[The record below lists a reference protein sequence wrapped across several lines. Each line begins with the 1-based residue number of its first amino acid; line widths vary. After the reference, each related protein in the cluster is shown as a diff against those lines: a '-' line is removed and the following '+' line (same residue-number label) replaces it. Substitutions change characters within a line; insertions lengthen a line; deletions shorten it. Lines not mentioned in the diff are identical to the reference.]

1 MQQDSKILNDI
12 TNRINSMIS
21 EVNSSFDQCSL
32 ESPSISILFNP
43 SSLSFEF
50 ILNTTTSNSPLIL
63 TTPIT
68 LLDIDFI
75 ITFLRK
81 TSLLNN
87 HISFS
92 FVDIFLENPLIEIP
106 STSLILPKINEV
118 IISIGNF
125 FSKKINE
132 DNYVI
137 YQYKEKDVIIELCVV
152 FHNYLPNG
160 SIDLMIYKDRQ
171 YQNFFDTKDIIN
183 FINDS
188 NFCLSIDKANNAT
201 TFKKSTNISY
211 VFVIN
216 YSDSSNSEEKKL
228 SEMMCKALENIK
240 EKLNNKVKIYIDN
253 MNISLSIRTIISS
266 LENVYH
272 STANQNL
279 YNKMSLLFPEQN
291 NHSLLEKKLYDD
303 FISGMKY

>member
-1 MQQDSKILNDI
+1 MQKESKIINDI
-12 TNRINSMIS
+12 TNRINGMIS

-43 SSLSFEF
+43 SSLSFDF
-50 ILNTTTSNSPLIL
+50 ILNTTTSNSPLISP
-63 TTPIT
+63 TPIT
-68 LLDIDFI
+68 LLDIDYI

-81 TSLLNN
+81 ASLLNN

-106 STSLILPKINEV
+106 STSLIIPKINEV

-125 FSKKINE
+125 FSKKITE

-137 YQYKEKDVIIELCVV
+137 YQYKEKSVIIELCVV

-160 SIDLMIYKDRQ
+160 SIDLMVYKERQ
-171 YQNFFDTKDIIN
+171 YQSSFDIKDIIN
-183 FINDS
+183 YINDS
-188 NFCLSIDKANNAT
+188 NFSFCVDKANNAT
-201 TFKKSTNISY
+201 TFKKSSNISY

-216 YSDSSNSEEKKL
+216 YSDSNNSEEKEL
-228 SEMMCKALENIK
+228 SAMMSKAIESIK
-240 EKLNNKVKIYIDN
+240 EELNNKVKIYIDN

-279 YNKMSLLFPEQN
+279 YNKMSLLFNDASIIEN
-291 NHSLLEKKLYDD
+291 KLYND
-303 FISGMKY
+303 FISGMK

>member
-1 MQQDSKILNDI
+1 MQKESKIINEI
-12 TNRINSMIS
+12 TNRINGMIS

-43 SSLSFEF
+43 SSLSFDF
-50 ILNTTTSNSPLIL
+50 ILNTTTSNSPLISP
-63 TTPIT
+63 TPIT
-68 LLDIDFI
+68 LLDIDYI

-81 TSLLNN
+81 ASLLNN

-106 STSLILPKINEV
+106 STSLIIPKINEV

-125 FSKKINE
+125 FSKKITE

-137 YQYKEKDVIIELCVV
+137 YQYKEKSVIIELCVV

-160 SIDLMIYKDRQ
+160 SIDLMVYKERQ
-171 YQNFFDTKDIIN
+171 YQSSFDIKDIIN
-183 FINDS
+183 YINDS
-188 NFCLSIDKANNAT
+188 NFSFCVDKANNAT
-201 TFKKSTNISY
+201 TFKKSSNISY

-216 YSDSSNSEEKKL
+216 YSDSNNSEEKEL
-228 SEMMCKALENIK
+228 SAMMSKAIKSIK
-240 EKLNNKVKIYIDN
+240 EELNNKVKIYIDN

-279 YNKMSLLFPEQN
+279 YNKMSLLFN
-291 NHSLLEKKLYDD
+291 DASIIEKKLYND
-303 FISGMKY
+303 FISGMK

>member
-1 MQQDSKILNDI
+1 MQKESKIINDI
-12 TNRINSMIS
+12 TNRINGMIS

-43 SSLSFEF
+43 SSLSFDF
-50 ILNTTTSNSPLIL
+50 ILNTTTSNSPLISP
-63 TTPIT
+63 TPIT
-68 LLDIDFI
+68 LLDIDYI

-81 TSLLNN
+81 ASLLNN

-106 STSLILPKINEV
+106 STSLIIPKINEV

-125 FSKKINE
+125 FSKKITE

-137 YQYKEKDVIIELCVV
+137 YQYKEKSVIIELCVV

-160 SIDLMIYKDRQ
+160 SIDLMVYKERQ
-171 YQNFFDTKDIIN
+171 YQSSFDIKDIIN
-183 FINDS
+183 YINDS
-188 NFCLSIDKANNAT
+188 NFSFCVDKANNAT
-201 TFKKSTNISY
+201 TFKKSSNISY

-216 YSDSSNSEEKKL
+216 YSDSNNSEEKQL
-228 SEMMCKALENIK
+228 SAMMSKAIESIK
-240 EKLNNKVKIYIDN
+240 EELNNKVKIYIDN

-279 YNKMSLLFPEQN
+279 YNKMSLLF
-291 NHSLLEKKLYDD
+291 SDASIIEKKLYND
-303 FISGMKY
+303 FISGMK

>member
-43 SSLSFEF
+43 SSLSFDF
-50 ILNTTTSNSPLIL
+50 ILNTTTSNSPLISP
-63 TTPIT
+63 TPIT
-68 LLDIDFI
+68 LLDIDYI

-81 TSLLNN
+81 ASLLNN

-106 STSLILPKINEV
+106 STSLIIPKINEV

-125 FSKKINE
+125 FSKKITE

-137 YQYKEKDVIIELCVV
+137 YQYKEKSVIIELCVV

-160 SIDLMIYKDRQ
+160 SIDLMVYKERQ
-171 YQNFFDTKDIIN
+171 YQSSFDIKDIIN
-183 FINDS
+183 YINDS
-188 NFCLSIDKANNAT
+188 NFCFCVDKANNAT
-201 TFKKSTNISY
+201 TFKKSSNISY

-216 YSDSSNSEEKKL
+216 YSDSNNSEEKQL
-228 SEMMCKALENIK
+228 SAMMSKAIESIK
-240 EKLNNKVKIYIDN
+240 EELNNKVKIYIDN

-266 LENVYH
+266 LENGYH
-272 STANQNL
+272 STANHNL
-279 YNKMSLLFPEQN
+279 YNKVSLLFN
-291 NHSLLEKKLYDD
+291 DASIIEKKLYND
-303 FISGMKY
+303 FISGMK

>member
-1 MQQDSKILNDI
+1 MQKESKIINDI
-12 TNRINSMIS
+12 TNRINGMIS

-43 SSLSFEF
+43 SSLSFDF
-50 ILNTTTSNSPLIL
+50 ILNTTTSNSPLISP
-63 TTPIT
+63 TPIT
-68 LLDIDFI
+68 LLDIDYI

-81 TSLLNN
+81 ASLLNN

-106 STSLILPKINEV
+106 STSLIIPKINEV

-125 FSKKINE
+125 FSKKITE

-137 YQYKEKDVIIELCVV
+137 YQYKEKNVIIELCVV

-160 SIDLMIYKDRQ
+160 IIDLMVYKERQ
-171 YQNFFDTKDIIN
+171 YQSSFDIKDIIN
-183 FINDS
+183 YINDS
-188 NFCLSIDKANNAT
+188 NFSFCVDKANNAT
-201 TFKKSTNISY
+201 TFKKSSNISY

-216 YSDSSNSEEKKL
+216 YSDSNNSEEKEL
-228 SEMMCKALENIK
+228 SAMMSKAIESIK
-240 EKLNNKVKIYIDN
+240 EELNNKVKIYIDN

-279 YNKMSLLFPEQN
+279 YNKMSLLFN
-291 NHSLLEKKLYDD
+291 DASIIEKKLYND
-303 FISGMKY
+303 FISGMK

>member
-1 MQQDSKILNDI
+1 MQKESKIINDI
-12 TNRINSMIS
+12 TNRINGMIS

-43 SSLSFEF
+43 SSLSFDF
-50 ILNTTTSNSPLIL
+50 ILNTTTSNSPLISP
-63 TTPIT
+63 TPIT
-68 LLDIDFI
+68 LLDIDYI

-81 TSLLNN
+81 ASLLNN

-106 STSLILPKINEV
+106 STSLIIPKINEV

-125 FSKKINE
+125 FSKKITE

-137 YQYKEKDVIIELCVV
+137 YQYKEKSVIIELCVV

-160 SIDLMIYKDRQ
+160 SIDLMVYKERQ
-171 YQNFFDTKDIIN
+171 YQSSFDIKDIIN
-183 FINDS
+183 YINDS
-188 NFCLSIDKANNAT
+188 NFSFCVDKANNAT
-201 TFKKSTNISY
+201 TFKKSSNISY

-216 YSDSSNSEEKKL
+216 YSDSNNSEEKEL
-228 SEMMCKALENIK
+228 SAMMSKAIESIK
-240 EKLNNKVKIYIDN
+240 EELNNKVKIYIDN

-279 YNKMSLLFPEQN
+279 YNKMSLLFN
-291 NHSLLEKKLYDD
+291 DASIIEKKLYND
-303 FISGMKY
+303 FISGMK

>member
-1 MQQDSKILNDI
+1 MQKESKIINDI
-12 TNRINSMIS
+12 TNRINGMIS

-43 SSLSFEF
+43 SSLSFDF
-50 ILNTTTSNSPLIL
+50 ILNTTTSNSPLISP
-63 TTPIT
+63 TPIT
-68 LLDIDFI
+68 LLDIDYI

-81 TSLLNN
+81 ASLLNN

-106 STSLILPKINEV
+106 STSLIIPKINEV

-125 FSKKINE
+125 FSKKITE

-137 YQYKEKDVIIELCVV
+137 YQYKEKSVIIELCVV

-160 SIDLMIYKDRQ
+160 SIDLMVYKERQ
-171 YQNFFDTKDIIN
+171 YQSSFDIKDIIN
-183 FINDS
+183 YINDG
-188 NFCLSIDKANNAT
+188 NFSFCVDKANNAT
-201 TFKKSTNISY
+201 TFKKSSNISY

-216 YSDSSNSEEKKL
+216 YSDSNNSEEKEL
-228 SEMMCKALENIK
+228 SAMMSKAIESIK
-240 EKLNNKVKIYIDN
+240 EELNNKVKIYIDN

-279 YNKMSLLFPEQN
+279 YNKMSLLFN
-291 NHSLLEKKLYDD
+291 DASIIEKKLYND
-303 FISGMKY
+303 FISGMK

>member
-1 MQQDSKILNDI
+1 MQKESKIINEI
-12 TNRINSMIS
+12 TTRINSMIS

-43 SSLSFEF
+43 SSLSFDF
-50 ILNTTTSNSPLIL
+50 ILNTTTSNNPLIS

-68 LLDIDFI
+68 LLDIEYI

-81 TSLLNN
+81 VSLLNT

-106 STSLILPKINEV
+106 STSLIVPKINEV

-137 YQYKEKDVIIELCVV
+137 YQYKEKEIIIELCAV

-171 YQNFFDTKDIIN
+171 YQSTFNLKDIIN
-183 FINDS
+183 YINDN
-188 NFCLSIDKANNAT
+188 NFCLTIDKSKSVTTYKRNN
-201 TFKKSTNISY
+201 NISY

-216 YSDSSNSEEKKL
+216 YIDKSNISEKEL
-228 SEMMCKALENIK
+228 SEMITKGIENIK
-240 EKLNNKVKIYIDN
+240 EELNNKVKNYLSN

-266 LENVYH
+266 LENVYQ
-272 STANQNL
+272 STANQTL
-279 YNKMSLLFPEQN
+279 YNKMSLLFN
-291 NHSLLEKKLYDD
+291 DRDKYSIIEKKLYDD
-303 FISGMKY
+303 FISGMK

>member
-1 MQQDSKILNDI
+1 MQKESKIINDI
-12 TNRINSMIS
+12 TNRINGMIS

-43 SSLSFEF
+43 SSLSFDF
-50 ILNTTTSNSPLIL
+50 ILNTTTSNSPLISP
-63 TTPIT
+63 TPIT
-68 LLDIDFI
+68 LLDIDYI

-81 TSLLNN
+81 ASLLNN

-106 STSLILPKINEV
+106 STSLIIPKINEV

-125 FSKKINE
+125 FSKKITE

-137 YQYKEKDVIIELCVV
+137 YQYKEKSVIIELCVV

-160 SIDLMIYKDRQ
+160 SIDLMVYKERQ
-171 YQNFFDTKDIIN
+171 YQSSFDIKDIIN
-183 FINDS
+183 YINDS
-188 NFCLSIDKANNAT
+188 NFSFCVDKAHNAT
-201 TFKKSTNISY
+201 TFKKSSNISY

-216 YSDSSNSEEKKL
+216 YSDSNNSEEKEL
-228 SEMMCKALENIK
+228 SAMMSKAIESIK
-240 EKLNNKVKIYIDN
+240 EELNNKVKIYIDN

-279 YNKMSLLFPEQN
+279 YNKMSLLFN
-291 NHSLLEKKLYDD
+291 DASIIEKKLYND
-303 FISGMKY
+303 FISGMK

>member
-1 MQQDSKILNDI
+1 MQKESKIINDI
-12 TNRINSMIS
+12 TNRINGMIS

-43 SSLSFEF
+43 SSLSFDF
-50 ILNTTTSNSPLIL
+50 ILNTTTSNSPLISP
-63 TTPIT
+63 TPIT
-68 LLDIDFI
+68 LLDIDYI

-81 TSLLNN
+81 ASLLNN

-106 STSLILPKINEV
+106 STSLIIPKINEV

-125 FSKKINE
+125 FSKKITE

-137 YQYKEKDVIIELCVV
+137 YQYKEKSVIIELCVV

-160 SIDLMIYKDRQ
+160 SIDLMVYKERQ
-171 YQNFFDTKDIIN
+171 YQSSFDIKDIIN
-183 FINDS
+183 YINDS
-188 NFCLSIDKANNAT
+188 NFSFCVDKANNAT
-201 TFKKSTNISY
+201 TFKKSSNISY

-216 YSDSSNSEEKKL
+216 YSDSNNSEEKEL
-228 SEMMCKALENIK
+228 SAMMSKAIESIK
-240 EKLNNKVKIYIDN
+240 EELNNKVKIYIDN
-253 MNISLSIRTIISS
+253 MNISLSMRTIISS

-279 YNKMSLLFPEQN
+279 YNKMSLLFN
-291 NHSLLEKKLYDD
+291 DASIIEKKLYND
-303 FISGMKY
+303 FISGMK

>member
-1 MQQDSKILNDI
+1 MQKESKIINDI
-12 TNRINSMIS
+12 TNRINGMIS

-43 SSLSFEF
+43 SSLSFDF
-50 ILNTTTSNSPLIL
+50 ILNTTTSNFPLISP
-63 TTPIT
+63 TPIT
-68 LLDIDFI
+68 LLDIDYI

-81 TSLLNN
+81 ASLLNN

-106 STSLILPKINEV
+106 STSLIIPKINEV

-125 FSKKINE
+125 FSKKITE

-137 YQYKEKDVIIELCVV
+137 YQYKEKSVIIELCVV

-160 SIDLMIYKDRQ
+160 SIDLMVYKERQ
-171 YQNFFDTKDIIN
+171 YQSSFDIKDIIN
-183 FINDS
+183 YINDS
-188 NFCLSIDKANNAT
+188 NFSFCVDKANNAT
-201 TFKKSTNISY
+201 TFKKSSNISY

-216 YSDSSNSEEKKL
+216 YSDSNDSEEKEL
-228 SEMMCKALENIK
+228 SAMMSKAIESIK
-240 EKLNNKVKIYIDN
+240 EELNNKVKIYIDN

-279 YNKMSLLFPEQN
+279 YNKMSLLFN
-291 NHSLLEKKLYDD
+291 DASIIEKKLYND
-303 FISGMKY
+303 FISGMK

>member
-1 MQQDSKILNDI
+1 MQKESKIINDI
-12 TNRINSMIS
+12 TNRINGMIS

-43 SSLSFEF
+43 SSLSFDF
-50 ILNTTTSNSPLIL
+50 ILNTTTSNSPLISR
-63 TTPIT
+63 TPIT
-68 LLDIDFI
+68 LLDIDYI

-81 TSLLNN
+81 ASLLNN

-106 STSLILPKINEV
+106 STSLIIPKINEV

-125 FSKKINE
+125 FSKKITE

-137 YQYKEKDVIIELCVV
+137 YQYKEKSVIIELCVV

-160 SIDLMIYKDRQ
+160 SIDLMVYKERQ
-171 YQNFFDTKDIIN
+171 YQSSFDIKDIIN
-183 FINDS
+183 YINDS
-188 NFCLSIDKANNAT
+188 NFSFCVDKANNAT
-201 TFKKSTNISY
+201 TFKKSSNISY

-216 YSDSSNSEEKKL
+216 YSDSNNSEEKEL
-228 SEMMCKALENIK
+228 SAMMSKAIESIK
-240 EKLNNKVKIYIDN
+240 EELNNKVKIYIDN

-279 YNKMSLLFPEQN
+279 YNKMSLLFN
-291 NHSLLEKKLYDD
+291 DASIIEKQLYND
-303 FISGMKY
+303 FISGLK

>member
-1 MQQDSKILNDI
+1 MQKESKIINDI
-12 TNRINSMIS
+12 TNRINGMIS

-43 SSLSFEF
+43 SSLSFDC
-50 ILNTTTSNSPLIL
+50 ILNTTTSNSPLISP
-63 TTPIT
+63 TPIT
-68 LLDIDFI
+68 LLDIDYI

-81 TSLLNN
+81 ASLLNN

-106 STSLILPKINEV
+106 STSLIIPKINEV

-125 FSKKINE
+125 FSKKITE

-137 YQYKEKDVIIELCVV
+137 YQYKEKSVIIELCVV

-160 SIDLMIYKDRQ
+160 SIDLMVYKERQ
-171 YQNFFDTKDIIN
+171 YQSSFDIKDIIN
-183 FINDS
+183 YINDS
-188 NFCLSIDKANNAT
+188 NFSFCVDKANNAT
-201 TFKKSTNISY
+201 TFKKSSNISY

-216 YSDSSNSEEKKL
+216 YSDSNNSEEKEL
-228 SEMMCKALENIK
+228 SAMMSKAIESIK
-240 EKLNNKVKIYIDN
+240 EELNNKVKIYIDN

-279 YNKMSLLFPEQN
+279 YNKMSLLFN
-291 NHSLLEKKLYDD
+291 DASIIEKKLYND
-303 FISGMKY
+303 FISGMK

>member
-1 MQQDSKILNDI
+1 MQKESKIINDI
-12 TNRINSMIS
+12 TNRINGMIS

-43 SSLSFEF
+43 SSLSFDF
-50 ILNTTTSNSPLIL
+50 ILNTTTSNSPLISP
-63 TTPIT
+63 TPIT
-68 LLDIDFI
+68 LLDIDYI

-81 TSLLNN
+81 ASLLNN

-106 STSLILPKINEV
+106 STSLIIPKINEV

-125 FSKKINE
+125 FSKKITE

-137 YQYKEKDVIIELCVV
+137 YQYKEKSVIIELCVV

-160 SIDLMIYKDRQ
+160 SIDLMVYKERQ
-171 YQNFFDTKDIIN
+171 YQSSFDIKDIIN
-183 FINDS
+183 YINDS
-188 NFCLSIDKANNAT
+188 NFSFCVDKANNAT
-201 TFKKSTNISY
+201 TFKKSSNISY

-216 YSDSSNSEEKKL
+216 YSDSHNSEEKEL
-228 SEMMCKALENIK
+228 SAMMSKAIESIK
-240 EKLNNKVKIYIDN
+240 EELNNKVKIYIDN

-279 YNKMSLLFPEQN
+279 YNKMSLLFN
-291 NHSLLEKKLYDD
+291 DASIIEKKLYND
-303 FISGMKY
+303 FISGMK

>member
-1 MQQDSKILNDI
+1 MQKESKIINDI
-12 TNRINSMIS
+12 TNRINGMIS

-43 SSLSFEF
+43 SSLSFDF
-50 ILNTTTSNSPLIL
+50 ILNTTTSNSPLISP
-63 TTPIT
+63 TPIT
-68 LLDIDFI
+68 LLDIDYI

-81 TSLLNN
+81 ASLLNN

-106 STSLILPKINEV
+106 STSLIIPKINEV

-125 FSKKINE
+125 FSKKITE

-137 YQYKEKDVIIELCVV
+137 YQYKEKSVIIELCVV

-160 SIDLMIYKDRQ
+160 SIDLMVYKERQ
-171 YQNFFDTKDIIN
+171 YQSSFDIKDIIN
-183 FINDS
+183 YINDS
-188 NFCLSIDKANNAT
+188 NFSFCVDKANNAT
-201 TFKKSTNISY
+201 TFKKSSNISY

-216 YSDSSNSEEKKL
+216 YSDSNNSEEKEL
-228 SEMMCKALENIK
+228 SAMMSKAIESIK
-240 EKLNNKVKIYIDN
+240 EELNNKVKIYIDN
-253 MNISLSIRTIISS
+253 MNISLSIRTIIAS

-279 YNKMSLLFPEQN
+279 YNKMSLLFN
-291 NHSLLEKKLYDD
+291 DASIIEKKLYND
-303 FISGMKY
+303 FISGMK

>member
-1 MQQDSKILNDI
+1 MQKESKIINDI
-12 TNRINSMIS
+12 TNRINGMIS

-43 SSLSFEF
+43 SSLSFDF
-50 ILNTTTSNSPLIL
+50 ILNTTTSNSPLISP
-63 TTPIT
+63 TPIT
-68 LLDIDFI
+68 LLDIDYI

-81 TSLLNN
+81 ASLLNN

-106 STSLILPKINEV
+106 STSLIIPKINEV

-125 FSKKINE
+125 FSKKITE

-137 YQYKEKDVIIELCVV
+137 YQYKEKNVIIELCVV

-160 SIDLMIYKDRQ
+160 SIDLMVYKERQ
-171 YQNFFDTKDIIN
+171 YQSSFDIKDIIN
-183 FINDS
+183 YINDS
-188 NFCLSIDKANNAT
+188 NFSFCVDKANNAT
-201 TFKKSTNISY
+201 TFKKSSNISY

-216 YSDSSNSEEKKL
+216 YSDSNNSEEKEL
-228 SEMMCKALENIK
+228 SAMMSKAIESIK
-240 EKLNNKVKIYIDN
+240 EELNNKVKIYIDN

-279 YNKMSLLFPEQN
+279 YNKMSLLFN
-291 NHSLLEKKLYDD
+291 DASIIEKKLYND
-303 FISGMKY
+303 FISGMK

>member
-1 MQQDSKILNDI
+1 MQKESKIINDI
-12 TNRINSMIS
+12 TNRINGMIS

-32 ESPSISILFNP
+32 ESPSIGILFNP
-43 SSLSFEF
+43 SSLSFDF
-50 ILNTTTSNSPLIL
+50 ILNTTTSNSPLISP
-63 TTPIT
+63 TPIT
-68 LLDIDFI
+68 LLDIDYI

-81 TSLLNN
+81 ASLLNN

-106 STSLILPKINEV
+106 STSLIIPKINEV

-125 FSKKINE
+125 FSKKITE

-137 YQYKEKDVIIELCVV
+137 YQYKEKSVIIELCVV

-160 SIDLMIYKDRQ
+160 SIDLMVYKERQ
-171 YQNFFDTKDIIN
+171 YQSSFDIKDIIN
-183 FINDS
+183 YINDS
-188 NFCLSIDKANNAT
+188 NFSFCVDKANNAT
-201 TFKKSTNISY
+201 TFKKSSNISY

-216 YSDSSNSEEKKL
+216 YSDSNNSEEKEL
-228 SEMMCKALENIK
+228 SAMMSKAIESIK
-240 EKLNNKVKIYIDN
+240 EELNNKVKIYIDN

-279 YNKMSLLFPEQN
+279 YNKMSLLFN
-291 NHSLLEKKLYDD
+291 DASIIEKKLYND
-303 FISGMKY
+303 FISGMK

>member
-1 MQQDSKILNDI
+1 MQKESKIINDI
-12 TNRINSMIS
+12 TNRINGMIS

-43 SSLSFEF
+43 SSLSFDF
-50 ILNTTTSNSPLIL
+50 ILNTTTSNSPLISR
-63 TTPIT
+63 TPIT
-68 LLDIDFI
+68 LLDIDYI

-81 TSLLNN
+81 ASLLNN

-106 STSLILPKINEV
+106 STSLIIPKINEV

-125 FSKKINE
+125 FSKKITE

-137 YQYKEKDVIIELCVV
+137 YQYKEKSVIIELCVV

-160 SIDLMIYKDRQ
+160 SIDLMVYKERQ
-171 YQNFFDTKDIIN
+171 YQSSFDIKDIIN
-183 FINDS
+183 YINDS
-188 NFCLSIDKANNAT
+188 NFSFCVDKANNAT
-201 TFKKSTNISY
+201 TFKKSSNISY

-216 YSDSSNSEEKKL
+216 YSDSNNSEEKEL
-228 SEMMCKALENIK
+228 SAMMSKAIESIK
-240 EKLNNKVKIYIDN
+240 EELNNKVKIYIDN

-279 YNKMSLLFPEQN
+279 YNKMSLLFN
-291 NHSLLEKKLYDD
+291 DASIIEKKLYND
-303 FISGMKY
+303 FISGMK

>member
-1 MQQDSKILNDI
+1 MQKESKIINDI
-12 TNRINSMIS
+12 TNRINGMIS

-43 SSLSFEF
+43 SSLSFDF
-50 ILNTTTSNSPLIL
+50 ILNTTTSNSPLISP
-63 TTPIT
+63 TPIT
-68 LLDIDFI
+68 LLDIDYI

-81 TSLLNN
+81 ASLLNN

-106 STSLILPKINEV
+106 STSLIIPKINEV
-118 IISIGNF
+118 IVSIGNF
-125 FSKKINE
+125 FSKKITE

-137 YQYKEKDVIIELCVV
+137 YQYKEKSVIIELCVV

-160 SIDLMIYKDRQ
+160 SIDLMVYKERQ
-171 YQNFFDTKDIIN
+171 YQSSFDIKDIIN
-183 FINDS
+183 YINDS
-188 NFCLSIDKANNAT
+188 NFSFCVDKANNAT
-201 TFKKSTNISY
+201 TFKKSSNISY

-216 YSDSSNSEEKKL
+216 YSDSNNSEEKEL
-228 SEMMCKALENIK
+228 SAMMSKAIESIK
-240 EKLNNKVKIYIDN
+240 EELNNKVKIYIDN

-279 YNKMSLLFPEQN
+279 YNKMSLLFN
-291 NHSLLEKKLYDD
+291 DASTIEKKLYND
-303 FISGMKY
+303 FISGMK

>member
-1 MQQDSKILNDI
+1 MQKESKIINDI
-12 TNRINSMIS
+12 TNRINGMIS

-43 SSLSFEF
+43 SSLSFDF
-50 ILNTTTSNSPLIL
+50 ILNTTTSNSPLISP
-63 TTPIT
+63 TPIT
-68 LLDIDFI
+68 LLDIDYI

-81 TSLLNN
+81 ASLLNN

-106 STSLILPKINEV
+106 STSLIIPKINEV

-125 FSKKINE
+125 FSKKITE

-137 YQYKEKDVIIELCVV
+137 YQYKEKSVIIELCVV

-160 SIDLMIYKDRQ
+160 SIDLMVYKERQ
-171 YQNFFDTKDIIN
+171 YQSSFDIKDIIN
-183 FINDS
+183 YINDS
-188 NFCLSIDKANNAT
+188 NFSFCVDKANNAT
-201 TFKKSTNISY
+201 TFKKSSNISY

-216 YSDSSNSEEKKL
+216 YSDSNNSEEKEL
-228 SEMMCKALENIK
+228 SAMMSKAIESIK
-240 EKLNNKVKIYIDN
+240 EELNNKVKIYIDN

-279 YNKMSLLFPEQN
+279 YNKMSLLFN
-291 NHSLLEKKLYDD
+291 NASIIEKKLYND
-303 FISGMKY
+303 FISGMK

>member
-1 MQQDSKILNDI
+1 MQKESKIINDI
-12 TNRINSMIS
+12 TNRINGMIS

-43 SSLSFEF
+43 SSLSFDF
-50 ILNTTTSNSPLIL
+50 ILNTTTSNSPLISP
-63 TTPIT
+63 TPIT
-68 LLDIDFI
+68 LLDIDYI

-81 TSLLNN
+81 ASLLNN

-106 STSLILPKINEV
+106 STSLIIPKINEV

-125 FSKKINE
+125 FSKKITE

-137 YQYKEKDVIIELCVV
+137 YQYKEKSVIIELCVV

-160 SIDLMIYKDRQ
+160 SIDLMVYKERQ
-171 YQNFFDTKDIIN
+171 YQSSFDIKDIIN
-183 FINDS
+183 YINDS
-188 NFCLSIDKANNAT
+188 NFSFCVDKANNAT
-201 TFKKSTNISY
+201 TFKKSSNISY

-216 YSDSSNSEEKKL
+216 YSDSNNSEEKEL
-228 SEMMCKALENIK
+228 SAMMSKAIESIK
-240 EKLNNKVKIYIDN
+240 EELNNKVKIYIDN
-253 MNISLSIRTIISS
+253 INISLSIRTIISS

-279 YNKMSLLFPEQN
+279 YNKMSLLFN
-291 NHSLLEKKLYDD
+291 DASIIEKKLYND
-303 FISGMKY
+303 FISGMK

>member
-1 MQQDSKILNDI
+1 MQKESKIINDI
-12 TNRINSMIS
+12 TNRINGMIS

-43 SSLSFEF
+43 SSLSFDF
-50 ILNTTTSNSPLIL
+50 ILNTTTSNSPLISP
-63 TTPIT
+63 TPIT
-68 LLDIDFI
+68 LLDIDYI

-81 TSLLNN
+81 ASLLNN

-106 STSLILPKINEV
+106 STSLLIPKINEV

-125 FSKKINE
+125 FSKKITE

-137 YQYKEKDVIIELCVV
+137 YQYKEKSVIIELCVV

-160 SIDLMIYKDRQ
+160 SIDLMVYKERQ
-171 YQNFFDTKDIIN
+171 YQSSFDIKDIIN
-183 FINDS
+183 YINDS
-188 NFCLSIDKANNAT
+188 NFSFCVDKANNAT
-201 TFKKSTNISY
+201 TFKKSSNISY

-216 YSDSSNSEEKKL
+216 YSDSNNSEEKEL
-228 SEMMCKALENIK
+228 SAMMSKAIESIK
-240 EKLNNKVKIYIDN
+240 EELNNKVKIYIDN

-279 YNKMSLLFPEQN
+279 YNKMSLLFNDASIIEN
-291 NHSLLEKKLYDD
+291 KLYND
-303 FISGMKY
+303 FISGMK

>member
-1 MQQDSKILNDI
+1 MQKESKIINDI
-12 TNRINSMIS
+12 TNRINGMIS

-43 SSLSFEF
+43 SSLSFDF
-50 ILNTTTSNSPLIL
+50 ILNTTTSNSPLISP
-63 TTPIT
+63 TPIT
-68 LLDIDFI
+68 LLDIDYI

-81 TSLLNN
+81 ASLLNN

-106 STSLILPKINEV
+106 STSLIIPKINEV

-125 FSKKINE
+125 FSKKITE
-132 DNYVI
+132 ENYVI
-137 YQYKEKDVIIELCVV
+137 YQYKEKSVIIELCVV

-160 SIDLMIYKDRQ
+160 SIDLMVYKERQ
-171 YQNFFDTKDIIN
+171 YQSSFDIKDIIN
-183 FINDS
+183 YINDS
-188 NFCLSIDKANNAT
+188 NFSFCVDKANNAT
-201 TFKKSTNISY
+201 TFKKSSNISY

-216 YSDSSNSEEKKL
+216 YSDSNNSEEKEL
-228 SEMMCKALENIK
+228 SAMMSKAIESIK
-240 EKLNNKVKIYIDN
+240 EELNNKVKIYIDN

-279 YNKMSLLFPEQN
+279 YNKMSLLFN
-291 NHSLLEKKLYDD
+291 DASIIEKKLYND
-303 FISGMKY
+303 FISGMK